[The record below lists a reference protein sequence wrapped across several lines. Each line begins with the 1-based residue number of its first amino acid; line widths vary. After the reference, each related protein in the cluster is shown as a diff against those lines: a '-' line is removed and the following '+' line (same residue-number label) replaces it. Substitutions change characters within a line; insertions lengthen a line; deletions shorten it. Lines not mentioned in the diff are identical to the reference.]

1 MDNVRAR
8 VKEIIAECS
17 GVDPAMLDD
26 DISLGD
32 IGTDACVLVKLL
44 KALESEFRTK
54 ITANGAEKLPTI
66 GAIIHCISQKK

>member
-1 MDNVRAR
+1 MDNVRDR

-17 GVDPAMLDD
+17 GVDLATLDD

-32 IGTDACVLVKLL
+32 IGLDEDVLVKLL
-44 KALESEFRTK
+44 KALETEYQIK

-66 GAIIHCISQKK
+66 GAIIHCISQRK